1 MNKNN
6 LKQSP
11 KPSPNEIIQSLK
23 PHMPFAF
30 DLFENFKAT
39 LAMQFPGNE
48 NNRGSFCSIN
58 GLRFEDMLDQV
69 IYVALRCE
77 IICTPYFIKEC
88 ILDSELLMSAMLN
101 RGTGVTQFEGEKD
114 YLFSSNPSAT
124 L

>member
-6 LKQSP
+6 LK
-11 KPSPNEIIQSLK
+11 PSQNEIIQSLK
-23 PHMPFAF
+23 PHIPFAF

-39 LAMQFPGNE
+39 LAMQVSGNE
-48 NNRGSFCSIN
+48 NNCGSFCSIN
-58 GLRFEDMLDQV
+58 ELRFEDMLDQV
-69 IYVALRCE
+69 IYVALRDE

-88 ILDSELLMSAMLN
+88 ILDSDLLMSAMLN
-101 RGTGVTQFEGEKD
+101 RGTGVTQFKGEKD